1 MAQRMYTD
9 TRSLLLRTGIPSWRR
24 RRTPPF
30 LPQLKDQT
38 DVSNFDE
45 PLSDDSFVNEPP
57 YDYSRSD
64 WDRDFDPRYSTLCV
78 PRRLLSWSVGAA

>member
-1 MAQRMYTD
+1 MTDGAQDVYRHPFFAAEDWDALMAQT
-9 TRSLLLRTGIPSWRR
+9 
-24 RRTPPF
+24 RTPPF

-64 WDRDFDPRYSTLCV
+64 WDRDF
-78 PRRLLSWSVGAA
+78 